1 MGLVNR
7 RKQPVDPFAGHR
19 YVSLSGAPVNKALV
33 YLRRNGWPNKKMLEA
48 YQTSIAGVVTEDV
61 SDGLLAQVPD
71 ATYVVQ
77 TFQDL
82 IFRRGGHLCLT
93 GEVTNGRRQIS
104 WIGRQICGRH
114 FLMVLLI
121 WTVDLKA
128 CKWHSASDRSSKRS
142 DFSSEFW
149 FHSDSLECRI

>member
-1 MGLVNR
+1 
-7 RKQPVDPFAGHR
+7 
-19 YVSLSGAPVNKALV
+19 
-33 YLRRNGWPNKKMLEA
+33 MLEA

-104 WIGRQICGRH
+104 
-114 FLMVLLI
+114 
-121 WTVDLKA
+121 
-128 CKWHSASDRSSKRS
+128 
-142 DFSSEFW
+142 
-149 FHSDSLECRI
+149 